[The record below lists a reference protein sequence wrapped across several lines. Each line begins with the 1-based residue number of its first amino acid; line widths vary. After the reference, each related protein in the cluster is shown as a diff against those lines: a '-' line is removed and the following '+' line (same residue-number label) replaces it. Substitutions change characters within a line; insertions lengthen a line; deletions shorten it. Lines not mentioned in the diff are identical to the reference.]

1 MTVSPRLT
9 RTALLI
15 GEDGVQTLQNATV
28 MIIGVGA
35 VGGYALEAIARAG
48 VGHILL
54 VDFDCFDESNINR
67 QILALTSTVGRKKVE
82 VAKERVLEINPD
94 CQVEIFDLFVNTDTL
109 PDLLSHKADMVID
122 AIDSL
127 NAKCCLIE
135 ELVKRGIP
143 FISSMGAA
151 LRQDPS
157 RIKLS
162 TLDKTKNCGL
172 SRLLRQ
178 RLRRRGVDIKQ
189 IKCVYSDEIALKSAV
204 SVNEGQRATLGTHPT
219 LETRPTLG
227 SLPTITAIFGLT
239 IANEAIKTL
248 IHKGH

>member
-1 MTVSPRLT
+1 MSIPQRLM
-9 RTALLI
+9 RTGLLV
-15 GEDGVQTLQNATV
+15 GEEGIKKLQNARV

-48 VGHILL
+48 IGHITV
-54 VDFDCFDESNINR
+54 VDFDVFDESNINR
-67 QILALTSTVGRKKVE
+67 QILALTSTIGRKKVE
-82 VAKERVLEINPD
+82 VAAERIKQINPD
-94 CQVEIFDLFVNTDTL
+94 CQVEMKDMFVGASTL
-109 PDLLSHKADMVID
+109 PSLLTGEFDMVID

-127 NAKCCLIE
+127 NAKCNLIE
-135 ELVKRGIP
+135 ELNKRKIP

-151 LRQDPS
+151 LRTETS
-157 RIKLS
+157 CIKVS

-189 IKCVYSDEIALKSAV
+189 IKCVYSDEANNEQRKTACV
-204 SVNEGQRATLGTHPT
+204 VNENPSERN
-219 LETRPTLG
+219 TLG

-239 IANEAIKTL
+239 IANEVIKTL
-248 IHKGH
+248 LGKGEK